1 MKKMVIVLFLSFLT
15 MSFLII
21 GCGDKYS
28 DAKKVSEEYIAL
40 VEAYI
45 ADLDKVSNTKDAVRA
60 MNQFA
65 DGMEDL
71 WPRMQKLSE
80 KYPEIKDKS
89 NPPEELKET
98 QKRADEMGLK
108 MAGSMMKLMPYM
120 RDPEV
125 RKAQNRLGA
134 IMMKK

>member
-40 VEAYI
+40 MEGYI